1 MLVASMSDFEAL
13 NEVVEDLPR
22 LQRSA
27 DRWVEDYLKT
37 RRKLKIPRNQPFLKK
52 FPSTYK
58 NKNPW
63 VTVMFKPEED
73 ERVKYKVTFYSY
85 TSYYSAKGLRVFAL
99 AHNQVSLY
107 NGHLFGRYN
116 ERLSLGIGTASERV
130 DHFFANN
137 RMLAPSEFER
147 EGVKTLVGICPMGYI
162 LGEQREDLACNI
174 YKTFIARST
183 AGPRLDNLRQDLLN
197 ALDAYQSEQGCSNT
211 PLSSVHDESL
221 KTRLRLA
228 LEGVKSN

>member
-1 MLVASMSDFEAL
+1 MLVASMTDLEAL
-13 NEVVEDLPR
+13 SEVVEDLPR

-27 DRWVEDYLKT
+27 DRWVGDYFKI

-52 FPSTYK
+52 YPSTYK

-73 ERVKYKVTFYSY
+73 ARVKYMVSFYSY

-99 AHNQVSLY
+99 AHNQVSVY

-116 ERLSLGIGTASERV
+116 ERLNLGIGTASDRV

-137 RMLAPSEFER
+137 RVLAPSEFER
-147 EGVKTLVGICPMGYI
+147 DGVKTLVGICPMGYI
-162 LGEQREDLACNI
+162 LGEQRQDLDCSI

-183 AGPRLDNLRQDLLN
+183 ASPRLADLRQDLLN
-197 ALDAYQSEQGCSNT
+197 ALDAFQPDQGSPNT
-211 PLSSVHDESL
+211 TLGPAPDSL

-228 LEGVKSN
+228 LEGV